1 MNAGVSRTIVRL
13 AAAAFAG
20 MMLGLAAAG
29 CSTLESLPEGTSVQS
44 STLGL
49 RFSPSSPDG
58 TPFMLGHHS
67 FIVNTP
73 TPADS
78 GPSLNR
84 FEGSSIGTE
93 WKSTVASGPVG
104 EELEKAGGP
113 EALGHLVAPIGATG
127 GVPSLDDVLGDLPA
141 VAQPP
146 DDGG

>member
-1 MNAGVSRTIVRL
+1 MCYRFAVRTLFVLLVAVLFIL
-13 AAAAFAG
+13 ACTS
-20 MMLGLAAAG
+20 
-29 CSTLESLPEGTSVQS
+29 CSTLESLPDGVSVQS

-58 TPFMLGHHS
+58 TPLMLGHHS

-104 EELEKAGGP
+104 KELEAAGGP
-113 EALGHLVAPIGATG
+113 EALGHLVSPIGPAG
-127 GVPSLDDVLGDLPA
+127 AVPSLDDTLRDLPA
-141 VAQPP
+141 VAPTP
-146 DDGG
+146 E